1 MTRQEAR
8 AKYQDEAKREGW
20 DTNCDVCGDK
30 LEDPQNDEFDAFCEF
45 CCCYYTFTAAKL
57 AASQAKW
64 AAAKALLVALALLLP
79 AFASAQPRL
88 TLPTTVY
95 AGAAALDLWSTA
107 DCLSVGCHE
116 HNPLIGWAEP
126 HGTAPMLAV
135 GVALEAAGYLA
146 LTHLIAPH
154 HPRLATATIYGAALA
169 HGFLGVRNLQQA
181 RGQRIC
187 NRQTWGTRC

>member
-1 MTRQEAR
+1 MSATDRVIVLVPSEQDLHDPAYRDKYWPNFVHNVTEAIR
-8 AKYQDEAKREGW
+8 KQDV
-20 DTNCDVCGDK
+20 NCRIIVGG
-30 LEDPQNDEFDAFCEF
+30 
-45 CCCYYTFTAAKL
+45 AAKT
-57 AASQAKW
+57 
-64 AAAKALLVALALLLP
+64 ALLLLLLP
-79 AFASAQPRL
+79 AFASAQARPDLR
-88 TLPTTVY
+88 LPTTVY

-116 HNPLIGWAEP
+116 RNPTISWLEP

-135 GVALEAAGYLA
+135 GVALESAGYLA

-187 NRQTWGTRC
+187 NRQAWGTRC